1 MTCAFACRDRRTS
14 SANACANTSTF
25 MSDPSAA
32 RVASYNV
39 RFRVP

>member
-1 MTCAFACRDRRTS
+1 MTSERSELVHAQEPGA
-14 SANACANTSTF
+14 STF

-32 RVASYNV
+32 RVASYDV